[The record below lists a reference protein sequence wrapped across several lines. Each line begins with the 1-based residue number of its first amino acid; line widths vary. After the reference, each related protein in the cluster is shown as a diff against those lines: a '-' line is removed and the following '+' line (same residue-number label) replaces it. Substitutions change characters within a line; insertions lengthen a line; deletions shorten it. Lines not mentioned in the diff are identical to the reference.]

1 MLSRALS
8 LATVTLLVGC
18 LTAVAVHA
26 VENLEAG
33 KTPAQIF
40 AGTCNVCHKSPR
52 GLMKTVSA
60 SSLPGFLRQHYTTSS
75 NMASLLSS
83 YLVANGAGDQR
94 YQAKETKQRDGGTKE
109 ARAPA
114 DQGTKPRSRLQ
125 RAGEVDGMRP
135 DTPVHITND
144 KGKKDKKKGR
154 SEEPEHTEPAAEPP
168 RETAKREVDVKPAAE
183 PKSAEPK
190 SAEPKSESAK
200 TESARIEPAKESAG
214 EPAATR
220 RDPVPAVTPAPATV
234 AAAPPSSAPGPA
246 VESPPPVQPLD
257 APSKTTSEQ
266 RPALLEFPKPAAVA
280 AAPALPPVPPAGPPT
295 VPISR

>member
-94 YQAKETKQRDGGTKE
+94 YQAKEAKETKQRDSGTKE

-125 RAGEVDGMRP
+125 RAGEADGMRP

-168 RETAKREVDVKPAAE
+168 RETAKREEDVKPA
-183 PKSAEPK
+183 AEPK